1 MGSTSFFSYRTP
13 SGWTQDALTANIMNQ
28 GGASINRFGQVVDS
42 NGNPVGMG
50 GMGGMGGVGAAGFG
64 LFGGGGGSLQD
75 LLAKQEASNE
85 WAKQQ
90 NMAEWAQAKGRLA
103 SVMPEYD
110 SDVVNQQTRGLTSQL
125 LANPEA
131 INDQTQQQI
140 MNRAQVTNL
149 ATQQARMQQAAMEAA
164 ERGLT
169 GGGQLATLQ
178 DQIRQ
183 QGARQMAQ
191 TGSELDQARAVRR
204 NQDWLSAIQTG
215 RQVGMDRAN
224 LNQQNAATWANSLPQ
239 YQGDDYS
246 GLAALLARQQGGFG
260 GAGRRVTPMG
270 GGANARGSQYTGQ
283 GIGGWNMAPA
293 GQEFFSAASGLG
305 ANPSNVGALT
315 GQLGPQG
322 WNYQRSQNQANFS
335 DGFNYAGLYGGA
347 NYAGSAYGMSPL
359 YGDQTKK
366 YSYQPGYQYGVY

>member
-1 MGSTSFFSYRTP
+1 MPTGWNNGFSGNNSFFSYRTP
-13 SGWTQDALTANIMNQ
+13 FGTTQDGVFAQFANQ
-28 GGASINRFGQVVDS
+28 GGVGVNRYGQAIDA
-42 NGNPVGMG
+42 NGNPVQRAGGMMG
-50 GMGGMGGVGAAGFG
+50 GAMGGVGAAGFG
-64 LFGGGGGSLQD
+64 SFGGGGTLQD

-110 SDVVNQQTRGLTSQL
+110 SDVVNQGTRGLTSQL

-140 MNRAQVTNL
+140 MNRAQVGNL
-149 ATQQARMQQAAMEAA
+149 ASQQARMQQAAMEAA
-164 ERGLT
+164 ERGLS

-191 TGSELDQARAVRR
+191 TGSELDQARAMRR
-204 NQDWLSAIQTG
+204 NQDWLSAIQAG

-260 GAGRRVTPMG
+260 GGGGLRRTVSPYG

-283 GIGGWNMAPA
+283 GAGGWDFSNM
-293 GQEFFSAASGLG
+293 QELINPNYGSQYQFGDPGGNQNFSGIYGNQLG
-305 ANPSNVGALT
+305 AQMVST
-315 GQLGPQG
+315 
-322 WNYQRSQNQANFS
+322 RR
-335 DGFNYAGLYGGA
+335 
-347 NYAGSAYGMSPL
+347 
-359 YGDQTKK
+359 
-366 YSYQPGYQYGVY
+366 

>member
-1 MGSTSFFSYRTP
+1 MSGIGGVLGNNFSSIYDTRPGSQQWLANQIA
-13 SGWTQDALTANIMNQ
+13 SGANIGSGVN
-28 GGASINRFGQVVDS
+28 SFNRYGQILDRA
-42 NGNPVGMG
+42 GNVIPGMGMG
-50 GMGGMGGVGAAGFG
+50 GAGGGAGGSMFGGAGFG
-64 LFGGGGGSLQD
+64 GFGSFGGGGTLQD

-140 MNRAQVTNL
+140 MNRAQVGNL
-149 ATQQARMQQAAMEAA
+149 ASQQARMQQAAMEAA
-164 ERGLT
+164 ERGLS

-191 TGSELDQARAVRR
+191 TGSELDQARAMRR
-204 NQDWLSAIQTG
+204 NQDWLSAIQAG

-239 YQGDDYS
+239 YKGDDYS

-260 GAGRRVTPMG
+260 GGMQRTVNPYG
-270 GGANARGSQYTGQ
+270 GGANARGNQYTGQ
-283 GIGGWNMAPA
+283 GIGGWDMSNM
-293 GQEFFSAASGLG
+293 QELI
-305 ANPSNVGALT
+305 NPNYGSQYQFG
-315 GQLGPQG
+315 GPG
-322 WNYQRSQNQANFS
+322 GNQNFS
-335 DGFNYAGLYGGA
+335 GLYGNQLGA
-347 NYAGSAYGMSPL
+347 QMVS
-359 YGDQTKK
+359 TRR
-366 YSYQPGYQYGVY
+366 